1 MDRLFLAIIAA
12 ALVTLIS
19 SSVALV
25 YGTAHTAQLLS
36 PRPTLPVSVSYRR
49 PIDEEKALFLIRA
62 KDFPRGAARPVH

>member
-25 YGTAHTAQLLS
+25 YGTAHTAQFLS
-36 PRPTLPVSVSYRR
+36 PRPNLPVSSYRR
-49 PIDEEKALFLIRA
+49 SIDKEKALLTV
-62 KDFPRGAARPVH
+62 GARR